1 MEKERTNALEKG
13 KEKKEKNKE
22 SAEEKGRRPLKLAK
36 QGSCLVSA
44 SFLYFVKSGD
54 YR

>member
-1 MEKERTNALEKG
+1 MEKERTNALEMG

-36 QGSCLVSA
+36 RVSLFGICLFSL
-44 SFLYFVKSGD
+44 F
-54 YR
+54 R